1 MLCCSIILCRIIFC
15 CFKLCWSIFYHTSA
29 SQIKLLYY
37 YYILY
42 YVILYHTMPRNTLL
56 YYSTQYFTILHHTML
71 RNTILHYTIL
81 CYTIPYHTM
90 LRNTTLYNT
99 IPYYTVLHYS
109 TQYCNKLN
117 WSKRGRNFCIMQHN
131 FLFCRRIIRY
141 GLRTFYTIIYDSTKF
156 VTNQST

>member
-1 MLCCSIILCRIIFC
+1 MLCYAVVLYCAALSSAVLSYAEVYFIILAPPKLSYCTII
-15 CFKLCWSIFYHTSA
+15 IYYTM
-29 SQIKLLYY
+29 LYY
-37 YYILY
+37 TILCHAILY
-42 YVILYHTMPRNTLL
+42 YTILRNTLL
-56 YYSTQYFTILHHTML
+56 YCTILCYA
-71 RNTILHYTIL
+71 ILYYTIL